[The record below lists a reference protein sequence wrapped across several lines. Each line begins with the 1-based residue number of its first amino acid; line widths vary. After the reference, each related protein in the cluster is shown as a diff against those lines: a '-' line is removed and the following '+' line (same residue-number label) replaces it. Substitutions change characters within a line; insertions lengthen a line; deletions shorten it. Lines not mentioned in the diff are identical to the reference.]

1 MAHVDVLEAWHLLR
15 ELELA
20 AATGDVKAAVFA
32 LWFHDWLVLRA
43 LVDEGG

>member
-1 MAHVDVLEAWHLLR
+1 MSPVDILEAWHLLR

-32 LWFHDWLVLRA
+32 LWFPDWLVLKA
-43 LVDEGG
+43 LADRGG